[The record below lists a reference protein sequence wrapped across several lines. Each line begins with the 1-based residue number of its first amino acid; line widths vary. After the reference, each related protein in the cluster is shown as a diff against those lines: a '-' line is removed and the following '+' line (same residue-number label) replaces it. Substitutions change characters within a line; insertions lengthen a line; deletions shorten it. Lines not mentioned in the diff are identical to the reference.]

1 MTEPHRIVRADDVTP
16 DNRHGAEIR
25 ALLGPKSV
33 GATSG
38 FMGVCTIKPGEVIRE
53 HYHPYSEEF
62 SYLVTG
68 TLIAT
73 IDGVEKEVNA
83 REGLLVPINMRH
95 RLENKGD
102 EDAFLVFSMAPL
114 APDPSLGHVST
125 EEAPQ

>member
-1 MTEPHRIVRADDVTP
+1 MTEPHRIVSADEIAGDP
-16 DNRHGAEIR
+16 RHGATIK

-38 FMGVCTIKPGEVIRE
+38 FMGVATIHPGEVIRE

-62 SYLVTG
+62 TYLVSG
-68 TLIAT
+68 SLIAT
-73 IDGVEKEVNA
+73 VDGVPKEITA
-83 REGLLVPINMRH
+83 RQGMLVPINVRH

-102 EDAFLVFSMAPL
+102 EDAFIVFSMSPL

-125 EEAPQ
+125 EEAPE